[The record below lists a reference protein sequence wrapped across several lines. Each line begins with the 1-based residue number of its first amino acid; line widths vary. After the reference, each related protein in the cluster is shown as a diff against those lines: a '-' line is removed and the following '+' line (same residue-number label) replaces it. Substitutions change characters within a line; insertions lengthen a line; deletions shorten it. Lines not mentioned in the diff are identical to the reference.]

1 MTKSDKKVQIRFKI
15 LRGLKIRYTYHLSL
29 LTYFLHMKSLLLT
42 LLLFTYGYINAQK
55 PELNYSKLNRND
67 WGSILRGNQALT
79 TKKNSDVELRGS
91 PFIYDNYEK
100 GSIIVDDS
108 LQAQVDFKI
117 KFNAEDNEI
126 WFLNEKKQELTLTDP
141 RITGFDIILSND
153 THSFKK
159 ILLPDVK
166 TNPKRFV
173 EVLFEGTNYALLKL
187 TEKQFE
193 AANLVDKGLV
203 QTGRNYDAY
212 LTTVSYYIYTA
223 KKVYKKITLRK
234 NDIYKVNSA
243 LVEKN
248 REAINKF
255 CKEQQISNPLEEVD
269 AIDLVEYLDGLK

>member
-1 MTKSDKKVQIRFKI
+1 VHF
-15 LRGLKIRYTYHLSL
+15 SL
-29 LTYFLHMKSLLLT
+29 LKSILVMKSLLLFFSILT
-42 LLLFTYGYINAQK
+42 FSLLNAQK

-100 GSIIVDDS
+100 GNIIVDDS
-108 LQAQVDFKI
+108 LQAQIDFKI

-126 WFLNEKKQELTLTDP
+126 WFLNEKNQEMTLTDP
-141 RITGFDIILSND
+141 RITGFDIILSKD

-173 EVLFEGTNYALLKL
+173 EVLFEGTNFALLKL

-203 QTGRNYDAY
+203 QTGRKYDAY
-212 LTTVSYYIYTA
+212 LTSVSYYIYTA
-223 KKVYKKITLRK
+223 KKVYKKIALRK
-234 NDIYKVNSA
+234 NDIYKVNSE

-255 CKEQQISNPLEEVD
+255 CKEQQIANPLEEID
-269 AIDLVEYLDGLK
+269 AIELVEYLDGLK

>member
-1 MTKSDKKVQIRFKI
+1 
-15 LRGLKIRYTYHLSL
+15 
-29 LTYFLHMKSLLLT
+29 MKYIFLT
-42 LLLFTYGYINAQK
+42 LFICTFGFINAQK
-55 PELNYSKLNRND
+55 PELNFAKLNRND
-67 WGSILRGNQALT
+67 WGSILRGNQALA

-108 LQAQVDFKI
+108 LKAQVDFKI

-126 WFLNEKKQELTLTDP
+126 WFLNEKNQEMTLTDP
-141 RITGFDIILSND
+141 RITGFDLIIAKD
-153 THSFKK
+153 THNFKK
-159 ILLPDVK
+159 ILLPDLK

-173 EVLFEGTNYALLKL
+173 EVLFEGTNFALIKL

-223 KKVYKKITLRK
+223 KKTYKKVALKK
-234 NDIYKVNSA
+234 NDLYRVNLE

-269 AIDLVEYLDGLK
+269 AIDLVEYLDSLK

>member
-1 MTKSDKKVQIRFKI
+1 
-15 LRGLKIRYTYHLSL
+15 
-29 LTYFLHMKSLLLT
+29 MKSILLSGF
-42 LLLFTYGYINAQK
+42 LFFVGIVNAQK
-55 PELNYSKLNRND
+55 PELNFAKLNRND
-67 WGSILRGNQALT
+67 WGSIMRGNQALT
-79 TKKNSDVELRGS
+79 TKKQSDFELRGS

-100 GSIIVDDS
+100 GIIIVDDS

-126 WFLNEKKQELTLTDP
+126 WFLNEKNKELTLTDP
-141 RITGFDIILSND
+141 RITGFDIIMSKD

-159 ILLPDVK
+159 VLLPDLK

-173 EVLFEGTNYALLKL
+173 EVLYEGTNYALVKL

-193 AANLVDKGLV
+193 AANFVDKGLV

-212 LTTVSYYIYTA
+212 LTSVSYYIYTA
-223 KKVYKKITLRK
+223 KKVYKKIALKK

-255 CKEQQISNPLEEVD
+255 CKEQQIENPLEELD
-269 AIDLVEYLDGLK
+269 AIDLIDYLDGLK